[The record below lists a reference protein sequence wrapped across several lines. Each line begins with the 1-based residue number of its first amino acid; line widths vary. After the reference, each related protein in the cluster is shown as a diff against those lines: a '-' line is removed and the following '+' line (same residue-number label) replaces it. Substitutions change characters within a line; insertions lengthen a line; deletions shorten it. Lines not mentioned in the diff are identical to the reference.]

1 MVLTAVRGALGFL
14 SRLPVGH
21 SERAW
26 DAFVGTPAA
35 FPLAGYVVG
44 GLVAV
49 PFLAVGLLPAPVVAA
64 AYLGSVVL
72 VTGINHADGLAD
84 LGDAAVVHGD
94 PAERRDVMR
103 DTTVGV
109 GAVLALGTVLLAL
122 ALAAL
127 AAAGLPPLVAVALV
141 LAAEV
146 GAKLAMA
153 TLACVGRPSHD
164 GFGSTVIDG
173 NGPRQLFASL
183 TVALPAAIVAV
194 PVTAVAV
201 LTGPLLA
208 VALSRWADRR
218 LGGVSG
224 DIFGAAN
231 ELTRAVALHTG
242 VAVWSLFGGVWPVS
256 PGDMGVLA
264 WTLW

>member
-1 MVLTAVRGALGFL
+1 MTAVRGALGFL

-21 SERAW
+21 TERAW

-49 PFLAVGLLPAPVVAA
+49 PFLATGLLPAPVIAA

-72 VTGINHADGLAD
+72 VTGVNHADGLAD

-127 AAAGLPPLVAVALV
+127 AAARLPPLVAVALV
-141 LAAEV
+141 LSAEV
-146 GAKLAMA
+146 GAKLSMA
-153 TLACVGRPSHD
+153 TLACVGRPSHE
-164 GFGSTVIDG
+164 GFGSTVLDG
-173 NGPRQLFASL
+173 NGPSRLAGPL
-183 TVALPAAIVAV
+183 AVTLPVAV
-194 PVTAVAV
+194 VSVPATAVAV

-208 VALSRWADRR
+208 VALSGWADRR
-218 LGGVSG
+218 LGGIGG
-224 DIFGAAN
+224 DAFGAAN
-231 ELTRAVALHTG
+231 ELTRAVALHVG
-242 VAVWSLFGGVWPVS
+242 VAAWSLFGTPL
-256 PGDMGVLA
+256 GDWGVLA
-264 WTLW
+264 WTLS